1 MEFWSYFH
9 VHWISQRILPN
20 IGTLAVF
27 INIVILAFFYKHW
40 SFDLIFAC
48 IIILAL
54 SFKTLEFSS
63 FFIIIAI
70 IISYLSKHWNSCFN
84 SPFLY
89 IYWNSYVI
97 FPNIGILIL
106 SLETVEFGPH
116 AFQHWNSDLIL
127 LKLVFWP
134 CFFKTWNSV
143 LILRNI
149 RIVILFL

>member
-1 MEFWSYFH
+1 MQFWAYPFERWNSD
-9 VHWISQRILPN
+9 
-20 IGTLAVF
+20 
-27 INIVILAFFYKHW
+27 VILRNSVIVTFFYKNW

-63 FFIIIAI
+63 FFIFIAI

-89 IYWNSYVI
+89 IYWNSDLI
-97 FPNIGILIL
+97 FPNIGILVL
-106 SLETVEFGPH
+106 TVEFGPH

-143 LILRNI
+143 LILPNI
-149 RIVILFL
+149 RIVVLFL